1 MNKRAHITSLQ
12 LVLAA
17 AGSALMFPYTFMP
30 ILRVPPAN
38 QDAWVVFLLSIV
50 YVFVINAPFIYLAN
64 KFRGLDICVM
74 NELILGKVASKFTLM
89 IIALFAIFCFI
100 ECMILTVMFVK
111 MQLLAETPEWAIV
124 LLILVPTV
132 YAAKKGA
139 GTIARLA
146 FFIIPTIILL
156 LIIFFI
162 IGLKEMDIAQI
173 QPILTDST
181 PWELNKGA
189 FLTASRFSEVL
200 IVVVFSYFLIK
211 KTSLYGVYLKTIGV
225 FSLGYLLM
233 LVPVLL
239 TVGSEVA
246 KIANNPYTLFT
257 RLIAGQ
263 FFRVQSINILG
274 WFTGVIIKLTLY
286 NFIASYMF
294 SRVIKKK
301 PQKFFV
307 LPLAFIAFAVSFVPL
322 LRKMSF
328 LNLIKSDLIF
338 PWIVF
343 GVIFG
348 MGMILLIFYLVRK
361 KKIDKK
367 IKEELQ
373 YEDDRENVLNEKQE
387 QALKD
392 KG

>member
-1 MNKRAHITSLQ
+1 
-12 LVLAA
+12 
-17 AGSALMFPYTFMP
+17 
-30 ILRVPPAN
+30 
-38 QDAWVVFLLSIV
+38 
-50 YVFVINAPFIYLAN
+50 
-64 KFRGLDICVM
+64 
-74 NELILGKVASKFTLM
+74 
-89 IIALFAIFCFI
+89 
-100 ECMILTVMFVK
+100 
-111 MQLLAETPEWAIV
+111 
-124 LLILVPTV
+124 
-132 YAAKKGA
+132 
-139 GTIARLA
+139 
-146 FFIIPTIILL
+146 
-156 LIIFFI
+156 
-162 IGLKEMDIAQI
+162 
-173 QPILTDST
+173 
-181 PWELNKGA
+181 
-189 FLTASRFSEVL
+189 
-200 IVVVFSYFLIK
+200 
-211 KTSLYGVYLKTIGV
+211 
-225 FSLGYLLM
+225 
-233 LVPVLL
+233 
-239 TVGSEVA
+239 
-246 KIANNPYTLFT
+246 
-257 RLIAGQ
+257 
-263 FFRVQSINILG
+263 
-274 WFTGVIIKLTLY
+274 
-286 NFIASYMF
+286 MF